1 MSVSYK
7 PFKDSESAS
16 ILSGDCTNKKIWKK
30 GTEMK
35 KSWLIIQ
42 AGGSLLAGLLLM
54 GCVDRSYKMIGKEC
68 PQVFKYEPPYGT
80 IKNYLHSITLYEGY
94 ETRAHFD
101 VLCMSE
107 RMRAIYAALKSSRV
121 GNDEARHEALLKQ
134 QYAQHAERM
143 TLYVLVQ
150 IADSNFVSLSDKNST
165 WSLFI
170 TTASGQR
177 LKPLAIKEIE
187 LDPEVKTL
195 FGHRYIAFKKS
206 YKVDFPVV
214 DVSGKPYI
222 KENELCQLSLAGPGM
237 SGAIQWIPNKKDV
250 FESDQLLIQQG
261 ENSLWEEMSKV
272 AAPKE
277 RDEDYYW

>member
-1 MSVSYK
+1 
-7 PFKDSESAS
+7 
-16 ILSGDCTNKKIWKK
+16 
-30 GTEMK
+30 MK
-35 KSWLIIQ
+35 KSRLITQ

-121 GNDEARHEALLKQ
+121 GNDQARHEALLKQ
-134 QYAQHAERM
+134 QHAQHAERM

-150 IADSNFVSLSDKNST
+150 IADSNFISLSDKNST

-187 LDPEVKTL
+187 LDPEIRTL

-206 YKVDFPVV
+206 YKVEFPVA
-214 DVSGKPYI
+214 DVSGNDYFKD
-222 KENELCQLSLAGPGM
+222 NELCQLSLAGPGM
-237 SGAIQWIPNKKDV
+237 SGAIQWIPNKKDM
-250 FESDQLLIQQG
+250 FENDQLLIQQG
-261 ENSLWEEMSKV
+261 ESSLWEEMAKV